1 MVDDLAKAC
10 DFEKI
15 IVLLLRDLTL
25 CQINIKW
32 KLCAKTFS
40 LSNMGE
46 QSLKSHAAG
55 KKHIAVETQH
65 RKLTQ

>member
-25 CQINIKW
+25 CQINIY
-32 KLCAKTFS
+32 AKQNAKPT
-40 LSNMGE
+40 
-46 QSLKSHAAG
+46 
-55 KKHIAVETQH
+55 
-65 RKLTQ
+65 